1 MHFAKRVLLIYLVV
15 IALVAWLQRSL
26 MFPAVRTEPLTV
38 AACSLT
44 TGIFAAASDVEIVA
58 WEMETIRGWYLQ
70 SDAKRSDRLVILFHG
85 NGGDRSSRG
94 IWYELLRSIN
104 VDVLAMDYRGYAD
117 SDGSPSE
124 KALTQDATATWKY
137 ATQTLGYQPG
147 QIILLGESLGG
158 GVSVKLAST
167 ACQHGEPPGGLLLV
181 SAFSSMLETAQN
193 RFWWLPVR
201 FLLLD
206 RFHSDLEIGHV
217 TCPVLQFHGT
227 VDSIVPLRLGQR
239 LHELTPAQASN
250 GTEKKLVVFDG
261 TDHNNVLDRNGV
273 ELRDAVRDWIQQTR
287 NNMATK

>member
-58 WEMETIRGWYLQ
+58 GETETIRGWYLQ

-181 SAFSSMLETAQN
+181 SAFS
-193 RFWWLPVR
+193 
-201 FLLLD
+201 
-206 RFHSDLEIGHV
+206 
-217 TCPVLQFHGT
+217 
-227 VDSIVPLRLGQR
+227 
-239 LHELTPAQASN
+239 
-250 GTEKKLVVFDG
+250 
-261 TDHNNVLDRNGV
+261 
-273 ELRDAVRDWIQQTR
+273 
-287 NNMATK
+287 